1 MENIDFLSFKED
13 WTYIK
18 RMLISVAVQLEDNH
32 DYIRERAIGDLIDII
47 QEMDKRE
54 PKKD

>member
-18 RMLISVAVQLEDNH
+18 RMLISVAVQLEENH

-54 PKKD
+54 PKKE

>member
-1 MENIDFLSFKED
+1 MDNIDFLTFKED

-18 RMLISVAVQLEDNH
+18 RMLISVAAHLEDKH
-32 DYIRERAIGDLIDII
+32 DYVRERAVDDLIEII

-54 PKKD
+54 PRKG

>member
-54 PKKD
+54 PKKV

>member
-1 MENIDFLSFKED
+1 MENIHFLSFKED

-18 RMLISVAVQLEDNH
+18 RMVISVAVQLEDNH
-32 DYIRERAIGDLIDII
+32 EYIRERAVEDLIDII

-54 PKKD
+54 PRKD